1 MGGVILVFYLK
12 AGPANVVRFNVKLTS
27 IVRIMRLETT
37 YSSWQALVCI
47 QFQLL
52 IVSKILSI
60 FSVDIWRK
68 GMKNR

>member
-37 YSSWQALVCI
+37 YSS
-47 QFQLL
+47 
-52 IVSKILSI
+52 
-60 FSVDIWRK
+60 
-68 GMKNR
+68 